1 MHYRNASVAA
11 LALILSAC
19 STPQH
24 TNLLIFGTNTVVGL
38 KVGAD
43 ATSTPAIQVGY
54 ARQELVLMPLLAN
67 TAATNTNGDLF
78 LHPCPAEKATPPGNP
93 PTLAELSINCKFVG
107 AGKDAQDSYSVL
119 ASFGAKFDAKK
130 VGQDVEAGGAIAQ
143 YFATGLAARE
153 LAKHGSS
160 LVAASE
166 SATADAK
173 ASNPAALAWIRSR
186 NSKFS
191 SIASLLENSANVDD
205 GSLLIAMGKLDAA
218 AGTGQIFQDLC
229 QKPATKAQCVQRI
242 RDHESAD
249 IFSLTDK
256 QLDDAQKV
264 VF

>member
-119 ASFGAKFDAKK
+119 ASFGAKFDAETTPGGTSK
-130 VGQDVEAGGAIAQ
+130 AGGGIAQ
-143 YFATGLAARE
+143 YFATGLAART
-153 LAKHGSS
+153 LAEKAGAAAVAGGEAAA
-160 LVAASE
+160 VAAPADTAFVKRKSYASQVAMNLLAAVAVTDLNLGPQLTALDNAAVTGGSFARACKQTTTKSACAGVIE
-166 SATADAK
+166 SYSK
-173 ASNPAALAWIRSR
+173 PELVLMPEPQWQAAVDY
-186 NSKFS
+186 KF
-191 SIASLLENSANVDD
+191 
-205 GSLLIAMGKLDAA
+205 
-218 AGTGQIFQDLC
+218 Q
-229 QKPATKAQCVQRI
+229 
-242 RDHESAD
+242 
-249 IFSLTDK
+249 
-256 QLDDAQKV
+256 
-264 VF
+264 